1 VTTTPELDTTG
12 REFLL
17 ITLGG
22 CPDGRN
28 TVIDWAT
35 QAIAAGRSV
44 TVHVQDQLDLSQIE
58 QAVTDSRTGTR
69 IAVAGPEYDVM
80 QALAA
85 IQACGA
91 LPCEVRSYVTSA
103 GTISLFCPHC
113 AHTHRVETR
122 PGSAHEC
129 PSCRLLLDIRVHRN
143 SHRGSYLGS
152 VAA

>member
-1 VTTTPELDTTG
+1 MTAIPELDSAG

-17 ITLGG
+17 ISLGG

-35 QAIAAGRSV
+35 EAIAAGRSV
-44 TVHVQDQLDLSQIE
+44 TVHVQDQLDLSRIE
-58 QAVTDSRTGTR
+58 QSVAGSHTGAR

-85 IQACGA
+85 IRACGA
-91 LPCEVRSYVTSA
+91 LPCEVRSSVTST

-143 SHRGSYLGS
+143 SHHGSYLGS